1 MYEEAVVYQGLPWC
15 WQYSSWQTDQKKKSL
30 ISGAYILMES
40 HRKPPNQESKIHSI
54 WDADELLEEKYLR
67 MNEA

>member
-1 MYEEAVVYQGLPWC
+1 MKKPW
-15 WQYSSWQTDQKKKSL
+15 YTKDYPGVGNIPVDKQTKKKKSL

-40 HRKPPNQESKIHSI
+40 HRKPPNQVSKIHSI